1 MCHLC
6 GVPGQLE
13 VGGVVD
19 GPQPQQA
26 LVRRARVVHR
36 RAHVVLAPRGKN
48 IFCEVKIFSPGHLFQ
63 DGILDKLDDVEQE
76 VATKPDEQVNIG
88 QTSTS

>member
-1 MCHLC
+1 MSYNVKYVSGGVVCGVCHLC

-26 LVRRARVVHR
+26 LVRRARVIHR

-48 IFCEVKIFSPGHLFQ
+48 IFCEVKIFSPGNWRRS
-63 DGILDKLDDVEQE
+63 LD
-76 VATKPDEQVNIG
+76 
-88 QTSTS
+88 S